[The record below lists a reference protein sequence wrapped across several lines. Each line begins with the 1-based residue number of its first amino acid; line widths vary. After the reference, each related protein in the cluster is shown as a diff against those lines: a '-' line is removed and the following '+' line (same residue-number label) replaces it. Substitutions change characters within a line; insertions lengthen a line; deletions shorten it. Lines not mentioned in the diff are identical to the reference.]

1 MLSGNFTKNLNH
13 TILATHLVD
22 GNFKQNR
29 TFITSGPIFKAAEDS
44 YFGILVY
51 PLSIIL
57 VYIFLG
63 LIGNSF
69 VLYVFTVKWRRTKT
83 SVFIITLAIL
93 DILNCSVNMPIE
105 IAILSRPISF
115 DFDLFCKIARCL
127 SYITTASY
135 SFLLVAVAFDRYLMV
150 CRPLKRMTLAKQ
162 YATRTCIGAVVVG
175 VLTQWPSLF
184 IYGTFVFYIP
194 VVSQPN
200 ITVGNANTSLFVQ
213 GKTCLVTNYY
223 YYENPTL
230 TYAFQGFLFL
240 GHVLIFST
248 LTVVYIIIGKRLY
261 ISSHFDFENKEPRSN
276 LFKHGLISAITG
288 SMFCG
293 NRRKSASSENI
304 HSRPRISTVS
314 DLIYPNSRLSN
325 VSDISC
331 KSLEERNKKEN
342 VNRHDTTK
350 MLHGGN
356 ISKSMNDISTA
367 CAYSVSKH
375 KVEILATKIVP
386 YQTIE
391 SDFNKTVPFRSIS
404 DPSQSET
411 NRTSTESGDSVFAR
425 PLMPRSISVDGAQLF
440 STCID
445 KTKKVDLKELS
456 LKRNTLIMRMVT
468 FTFMLSYLPFL
479 IIVTLRYS
487 NPDIPGK
494 LSGAPLIVYHVFLRS
509 YFFNSVTR
517 PFIYAIMNEEY
528 RNCVLQLFHFKR

>member
-1 MLSGNFTKNLNH
+1 MSNGNYTKNLNH
-13 TILATHLVD
+13 TILETHVVD

-29 TFITSGPIFKAAEDS
+29 TFVTSGPMFKAVEDS

-83 SVFIITLAIL
+83 SVFIITLAML

-105 IAILSRPISF
+105 VAILSRPISF

-150 CRPLKRMTLAKQ
+150 CRPLKRMTLGKQ

-184 IYGTFVFYIP
+184 IYGNFVFYIP
-194 VVSQPN
+194 VSQPN
-200 ITVGNANTSLFVQ
+200 MTAGNANISLFVQ

-248 LTVVYIIIGKRLY
+248 LTIVYIIIGKRLY

-276 LFKHGLISAITG
+276 LFKHGIISAITG
-288 SMFCG
+288 SVFCG
-293 NRRKSASSENI
+293 NRRKSVSSENY
-304 HSRPRISTVS
+304 HHRPRISTVS

-331 KSLEERNKKEN
+331 KAPEERNKKEHIN
-342 VNRHDTTK
+342 GHGTTK
-350 MLHGGN
+350 MQHEGN
-356 ISKSMNDISTA
+356 ISKSLNDISTA
-367 CAYSVSKH
+367 CAYSVSNH
-375 KVEILATKIVP
+375 KVELLATNKVP
-386 YQTIE
+386 CEKAE
-391 SDFNKTVPFRSIS
+391 SDFNKTVPLRSIS
-404 DPSQSET
+404 SPSQCET
-411 NRTSTESGDSVFAR
+411 NRTSIESGDSVFVR
-425 PLMPRSISVDGAQLF
+425 PLMPRSVSVDGAQMF

-517 PFIYAIMNEEY
+517 PFIYAVMNKEY
-528 RNCVLQLFHFKR
+528 RNCVLQLLHIKR